1 MKQMRTFLTAAAAVL
16 LPCIIAGCV
25 PPPATAPSGHP
36 NPIVVRQFSVSPG
49 LVTLDPSLGF
59 SLDRGAPG
67 VPARTRAASVARAV
81 AFTHADAITTELDN
95 LGYDAIR
102 SDTAGAEPGGRA
114 LIIAGG
120 FDQIYEGHRHQNA
133 SVAADVEV
141 SYQASPG
148 APPQRLAAF
157 HLDSRG
163 IRYDPLISAAAQRAG
178 GVNTAAAVVGHA
190 IARYTSDLARL
201 NNWPG
206 ISR

>member
-1 MKQMRTFLTAAAAVL
+1 MRIFLTAAAAVL
-16 LPCIIAGCV
+16 LCIVAGCIQ
-25 PPPATAPSGHP
+25 PSATAPSGHP
-36 NPIVVRQFSVSPG
+36 SPIVVREFSVSPG

-59 SLDRGAPG
+59 SLYRGAPG
-67 VPARTRAASVARAV
+67 VPARTRAASVARAA
-81 AFTHADAITTELDN
+81 AFTLADAITTELDS

-114 LIIAGG
+114 LIITGA

-133 SVAADVEV
+133 SVAAEVEV
-141 SYQASPG
+141 AYQASAG
-148 APPQRLAAF
+148 APLQRLAGF

-163 IRYDPLISAAAQRAG
+163 ISYDPLISAAARRAG
-178 GVNTAAAVVGHA
+178 GVNTAATVVGHV
-190 IARYTSDLARL
+190 IARYASELARR